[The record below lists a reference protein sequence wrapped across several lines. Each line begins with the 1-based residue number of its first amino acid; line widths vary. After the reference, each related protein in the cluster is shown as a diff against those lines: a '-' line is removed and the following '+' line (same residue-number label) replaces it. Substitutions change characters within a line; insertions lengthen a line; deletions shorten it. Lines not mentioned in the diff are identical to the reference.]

1 MGKKKIKAP
10 LPVLPAGI
18 SVIDTHCHL
27 DMIRSGED
35 IGNIISRAAARGVS
49 RIITIGID
57 LESSKKAIKIAEQH
71 ETVYASV
78 GIHPHNVLELQDNSY
93 DELENL
99 CNNKKVVAYGE
110 IGLDFVKQYAPK
122 HDQLE
127 HYARQV
133 ELAKKVGLPLVIH
146 DREAHVEILH
156 ILKKEAPF
164 GASGVMHCF
173 SGDWQLATRVLDLGF
188 LISIPGVVTFNK
200 AHALHEVAQKIP
212 LDRLI
217 LETDAPFLAPDP
229 YRGKTNI
236 PEYVLYT
243 AQKIADLRCIPI
255 EEVARSTSD
264 NAQKLFNI
272 LTH

>member
-1 MGKKKIKAP
+1 
-10 LPVLPAGI
+10 
-18 SVIDTHCHL
+18 
-27 DMIRSGED
+27 
-35 IGNIISRAAARGVS
+35 
-49 RIITIGID
+49 
-57 LESSKKAIKIAEQH
+57 
-71 ETVYASV
+71 
-78 GIHPHNVLELQDNSY
+78 
-93 DELENL
+93 
-99 CNNKKVVAYGE
+99 
-110 IGLDFVKQYAPK
+110 
-122 HDQLE
+122 
-127 HYARQV
+127 
-133 ELAKKVGLPLVIH
+133 
-146 DREAHVEILH
+146 
-156 ILKKEAPF
+156 
-164 GASGVMHCF
+164 MHCF

-200 AHALHEVAQKIP
+200 AYALHEVAQKIP